1 MDNEE
6 LEAFLSEETTTC
18 ECLQVAPMG
27 NGRAAILYLLSDVD
41 FVTTLSVIY
50 VVDDF
55 EPLRAVQVLFTSE
68 WLMSL
73 SASPTGELFALEATT
88 WIWRYAGQNWA
99 RDRVS
104 QQSMRRVWAKGPES
118 VVVGSDGLA
127 YRLTGQIWQPIPPIA
142 QIQYYDVHGYSANA
156 VYACGDQGALH
167 RLGQS
172 GWQPVETY
180 QGERFRGLDVAA
192 DGTIRLAGDDGL
204 CLRIA
209 GDEAVKLEGT
219 ELTCFAVRTF
229 KGNAYWG
236 DEAGLYIERGD
247 VIEPFEG
254 TDIAS
259 DLRTDTDFLYVAGTD
274 TAWRFDG
281 ANWKTLTLIYES
293 GFRLV

>member
-6 LEAFLSEETTTC
+6 LDAFLSEETTTC

-27 NGRAAILYLLSDVD
+27 SGRVAMLFLLSDD
-41 FVTTLSVIY
+41 AFVTTLSVIY
-50 VVDDF
+50 IVDDF
-55 EPLRAVQVLFTSE
+55 EPLRAVQVLLTSE

-73 SASPTGELFALEATT
+73 SASPAGELFALEATT

-99 RDRVS
+99 RDQVS
-104 QQSMRRVWAKGPES
+104 QKSMRRVWAEWPEG
-118 VVVGSDGLA
+118 VVVGGDGLA
-127 YRLTGQIWQPIPPIA
+127 YRLAGHIWQPIPPIA
-142 QIQYYDVHGYSANA
+142 QVQYYDIHGYSPTS

-172 GWQPVETY
+172 GWQTVETY
-180 QGERFRGLDVAA
+180 RGERFRGLDVAA
-192 DGTIRLAGDDGL
+192 DGTIRLAGDNGL
-204 CLRIA
+204 CLRIE
-209 GDEAVKLEGT
+209 GDEAITLEGT
-219 ELTCFAVRTF
+219 DLTCFAVRTF

-236 DEAGLYIERGD
+236 DEAGLYIERGN

-259 DLRTDTDFLYVAGTD
+259 DLRTDKDFLYVAGTD

-281 ANWKTLTLIYES
+281 KNWKTLTLIYNG